1 MFILDKK
8 LKIRKEK
15 LKEWNKS
22 CFGNVQENVKKAED
36 NLIRIQKSI
45 GIHGNSNYL
54 KQQEK
59 ESLLNLDE
67 VLNLEEAFWREKA
80 RIN

>member
-36 NLIRIQKSI
+36 NLISIQKSI

-67 VLNLEEAFWREKA
+67 VLNLEEAFWGEKA